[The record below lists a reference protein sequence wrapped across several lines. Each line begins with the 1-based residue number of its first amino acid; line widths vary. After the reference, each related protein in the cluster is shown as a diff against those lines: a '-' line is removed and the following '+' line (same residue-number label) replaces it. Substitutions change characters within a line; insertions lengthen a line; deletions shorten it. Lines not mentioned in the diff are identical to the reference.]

1 MQALVFLLLGLANG
15 AVFASLAIGLVI
27 TYRSSG
33 VINFATGAIALFGA
47 YEYAF
52 LREGHLFN
60 PIPGLAV
67 SVNVGGNWPF
77 AAALIAALAMSALLG
92 LLLYVLIFRPLRTAP
107 PVARAVASI
116 GVVVVLTALIAQRLG
131 TSAVNVSSIFP
142 TKTYSIGKAHVSGD
156 RMWFAVTV
164 VAVAVAL
171 SLAYKYTRFGLHTR
185 AAAESEKGAFVSGI
199 SPDRIAASNWM
210 ISSAVAG
217 LAGILI
223 APIVPLVPTAY
234 TLFIIPALAA
244 AIIGRFQYMIW
255 AVVAG
260 LAIGMI
266 QSEMTYV
273 QARNAWLPS
282 SGLPELV
289 PLLLIIIMLVI
300 WAKPLPS
307 RGTVIQQT
315 LGRAPRPGPIAL
327 PTLACTAAGVVA
339 LVALSGAWRAAL
351 LTSLIF
357 GVISLSL
364 VVVTGYAGQVSFAQL
379 TLAGVAGF
387 ILSPMTE
394 SWGIPFP
401 VAPILAALVATGIGV
416 LVGLPAL
423 RVRGLPFAVVTL
435 ALAVTVE
442 AIWFENTHIVGAS
455 GLNIK
460 GPTLFGVNLGVGTGT
475 AYPRLAFC
483 LIALAT
489 LVVVA
494 VGVAKLRSSRLG
506 SAMLAV
512 RSNERSASAAGIDVV
527 RTKLI
532 AFALAAFIAGIGG
545 SLLAYKQGNVTFDA
559 FDTILGLAV
568 FATAYLAGITSV
580 SGGVLAG
587 ILGAGGIVYL
597 ASDRWLHLGG
607 WYAVVTGV
615 GLILTVVFK
624 PEGIVGP
631 LHEKLAARRLGAAD
645 RTALT
650 GAAAAGAGALAAT
663 GTPAGPVLK
672 PVEVRRPSPVL
683 LAHEGVGVNGGRAA
697 DRTAPTGAAAA
708 GGPVLKPVEVRPPNP
723 ALLALE
729 GVGVTYGGVVAV
741 NDVSLEVPE
750 GSIVGLIGPNGA
762 GKTTLIDAMSGFAPS
777 QGIVTLDGRRL
788 DGLKPHERVRAGLG
802 RTFQGIEL
810 WNDLSVRENIGVG
823 LAASSD
829 RRNHAA
835 QGEAALGRVLD
846 VLGLDAVAERPTGEL
861 SQGQRQLVSIAR
873 ALVGQPKVLLLDE
886 PAGGLDS
893 TESLWLAERLRAI
906 RNAGITVVLIDHDM
920 GLVLSLCDRI
930 HVLDFGSI
938 IASGA
943 PAAIRADRAVAEAYL
958 GTTHAEL
965 AADAK

>member
-15 AVFASLAIGLVI
+15 AVFASLALGLVI
-27 TYRSSG
+27 TFRSSG

-52 LREGHLFN
+52 LREGRVFD

-67 SVNVGGNWPF
+67 SVKVGGNWPF
-77 AAALIAALAMSALLG
+77 AAALMAALAMSALLG
-92 LLLYVLIFRPLRTAP
+92 FLLYGLIFRPLRTAP

-116 GVVVVLTALIAQRLG
+116 GVVVVLTGLIAQRLG
-131 TSAVNVSSIFP
+131 TSAVNVSAIFP

-156 RMWFAVTV
+156 RVWFALTV
-164 VAVAVAL
+164 VAVALAL

-217 LAGILI
+217 LAGVLI

-244 AIIGRFQYMIW
+244 AIIGRFQYMIG

-273 QARNAWLPS
+273 QAQHAWLPS

-307 RGTVIQQT
+307 RGAVIQQT
-315 LGRAPRPGPIAL
+315 LGRAPRPGPIAV
-327 PTLACTAAGVVA
+327 PTLAFTAAGVVA
-339 LVALSGAWRAAL
+339 LVALNGAWRAAL

-442 AIWFENTHIVGAS
+442 AIWFQNTHLVSAS

-460 GPTLFGVNLGVGTGT
+460 GPTLFGINLGIGAGT
-475 AYPRLAFC
+475 AYPRLGFC
-483 LIALAT
+483 LMALAT

-494 VGVAKLRSSRLG
+494 VGVAKLRASRLG

-512 RSNERSASAAGIDVV
+512 RANERSASAAGIDVV

-568 FATAYLAGITSV
+568 FSTAYLAGITSV

-597 ASDRWLHLGG
+597 AADRWLRLGG
-607 WYAVVTGV
+607 WYAVVTGI
-615 GLILTVVFK
+615 GLILTVVLN

-631 LHEKLAARRLGAAD
+631 VHEKLAARRLGAVD

-650 GAAAAGAGALAAT
+650 GAAAAIAAAAAGAPSATAAA
-663 GTPAGPVLK
+663 AGPVLK
-672 PVEVRRPSPVL
+672 PVEVPPPS
-683 LAHEGVGVNGGRAA
+683 
-697 DRTAPTGAAAA
+697 
-708 GGPVLKPVEVRPPNP
+708 P
-723 ALLALE
+723 ALLALD

-741 NDVSLEVPE
+741 KDVSLEVPE

-777 QGIVTLDGRRL
+777 GGIVTLGGRRL
-788 DGLKPHERVRAGLG
+788 DGLKPYERIRAGLG

-810 WNDLSVRENIGVG
+810 WNDLSVKENIVVG
-823 LAASSD
+823 LAASAGRPD
-829 RRNHAA
+829 HADPGA
-835 QGEAALGRVLD
+835 DPLGRVLD
-846 VLGLDAVAERPTGEL
+846 ILGLDAVADRPTGEL

-873 ALVGQPKVLLLDE
+873 ALIGQPKVLLLDE
-886 PAGGLDS
+886 PAAGLDS
-893 TESLWLAERLRAI
+893 TESLWLADRLRDI
-906 RNAGITVVLIDHDM
+906 RRAGVTVLLIDHDM

-930 HVLDFGSI
+930 HVLNFGSI
-938 IASGA
+938 IASGV
-943 PAAIRADRAVAEAYL
+943 PAAIRVDRAVAEAYL
-958 GTTHAEL
+958 GSTHAEL
-965 AADAK
+965 AADTA

>member
-15 AVFASLAIGLVI
+15 AVFASLALGLVI

-52 LREGHLFN
+52 LREGQLFD

-67 SVNVGGNWPF
+67 SVNVGGSWPF

-131 TSAVNVSSIFP
+131 TSAVNVSAIFP

-300 WAKPLPS
+300 WAKPLPA
-307 RGTVIQQT
+307 RGAVIQQT

-339 LVALSGAWRAAL
+339 LVVLSGAWRAAL

-442 AIWFENTHIVGAS
+442 AIWFENTHLVGAS

-460 GPTLFGVNLGVGTGT
+460 GPTLFGINLGIGTGT
-475 AYPRLAFC
+475 AYPRLVFC
-483 LIALAT
+483 LMALAT

-494 VGVAKLRSSRLG
+494 VGVAKLRTSRLG

-597 ASDRWLHLGG
+597 AADRWLHLGG

-650 GAAAAGAGALAAT
+650 GAAAAAAGTPIAT
-663 GTPAGPVLK
+663 GAAGRPVLK
-672 PVEVRRPSPVL
+672 PVEVRPSSPAL
-683 LAHEGVGVNGGRAA
+683 LALEGVGVNN
-697 DRTAPTGAAAA
+697 
-708 GGPVLKPVEVRPPNP
+708 GGPVLKPVEVRPSSP

-729 GVGVTYGGVVAV
+729 GVGVTYGGVVAIR
-741 NDVSLEVPE
+741 DVSLEVPE

-762 GKTTLIDAMSGFAPS
+762 GKTTLIDAMTGFAPS

-810 WNDLSVRENIGVG
+810 WNDLSVKENIGVG
-823 LAASSD
+823 LAASSG

-835 QGEAALGRVLD
+835 PGADALGRVLD
-846 VLGLDAVAERPTGEL
+846 VLGLGAVADRPTGEL

-893 TESLWLAERLRAI
+893 TESRWLADRMRDI

-943 PAAIRADRAVAEAYL
+943 PAAIRANRAVAEAYL
-958 GTTHAEL
+958 GSTHAEL

>member
-15 AVFASLAIGLVI
+15 AVFASLALGLVI

-52 LREGHLFN
+52 LRQGQLFD

-67 SVNVGGNWPF
+67 SLNVGSNWPF
-77 AAALIAALAMSALLG
+77 PAALIAALALSALLG

-116 GVVVVLTALIAQRLG
+116 GVVVALTALIAERLG
-131 TSAVNVSSIFP
+131 TSAVNVSAIFP
-142 TKTYSIGKAHVSGD
+142 TRTYSIGTAHVSGD
-156 RMWFAVTV
+156 RLWFAVTV
-164 VAVAVAL
+164 VAVAVVL
-171 SLAYKYTRFGLHTR
+171 SLAYKFTRFGLHTR
-185 AAAESEKGAFVSGI
+185 AAAESEKGAFLSGI
-199 SPDRIAASNWM
+199 SPNRIAASNWM

-273 QARNAWLPS
+273 QAQNSWLPS
-282 SGLPELV
+282 SGLPELI
-289 PLLLIIIMLVI
+289 PLLLIIIVLVI
-300 WAKPLPS
+300 RAKPLPS
-307 RGTVIQQT
+307 RGAVIQQT
-315 LGRAPRPGPIAL
+315 LGRAPRPGPITIPAV
-327 PTLACTAAGVVA
+327 AWTAAGVVA

-387 ILSPMTE
+387 ILSPLTE

-435 ALAVTVE
+435 ALAVTIE
-442 AIWFENTHIVGAS
+442 AIWFTNTDFISAS

-460 GPTLFGVNLGVGTGT
+460 GPTIFGVNLGIGTGT
-475 AYPRLAFC
+475 AYPRLGFC
-483 LIALAT
+483 LMALTT
-489 LVVVA
+489 LVLVA
-494 VGVAKLRSSRLG
+494 VGVAKLRTSRLG

-512 RSNERSASAAGIDVV
+512 RANERSAAAAGINVV
-527 RTKLI
+527 RTKLV

-545 SLLAYKQGNVTFDA
+545 SLLAYKQGNVTSDA

-568 FATAYLAGITSV
+568 FATAYVAGITSV
-580 SGGVLAG
+580 SGGILAG

-597 ASDRWLHLGG
+597 ATERWLHLGG

-615 GLILTVVFK
+615 GLILTVVLN

-631 LHEKLAARRLGAAD
+631 LHEKLASRRHGAAD

-650 GAAAAGAGALAAT
+650 GAAAAAARAPAAT
-663 GTPAGPVLK
+663 GAAAEPVLK
-672 PVEVRRPSPVL
+672 PVEVRPPS
-683 LAHEGVGVNGGRAA
+683 AAAAARAPA
-697 DRTAPTGAAAA
+697 ATGAAAA
-708 GGPVLKPVEVRPPNP
+708 PVLKPVEVRPPNP

-741 NDVSLEVPE
+741 VDVSLEVPE

-762 GKTTLIDAMSGFAPS
+762 GKTTLIDAMTGFAPS
-777 QGIVTLDGRRL
+777 QGIVTLDGRRI

-810 WNDLSVRENIGVG
+810 WNDLSVEENIVVG
-823 LAASSD
+823 LAASAG
-829 RRNHAA
+829 RRDHA
-835 QGEAALGRVLD
+835 EPSVDALGRVLD
-846 VLGLDAVAERPTGEL
+846 VLGLDAVADRPTGEL

-873 ALVGQPKVLLLDE
+873 ALIGQPKVLLLDE

-893 TESLWLAERLRAI
+893 SESLWLADRLRDI
-906 RNAGITVVLIDHDM
+906 RNAGVTVFLIDHDM

-930 HVLDFGSI
+930 HVLDFGLV

-943 PAAIRADRAVAEAYL
+943 PPAIRVDRSVAEAYL
-958 GTTHAEL
+958 GSTHAEL
-965 AADAK
+965 AADTI